1 MGAFLKIDAPIA
13 PATGPDPPPRGTMS
27 SSLLRLWRELKR
39 RKVFR
44 VAGVY
49 AATAFVVWQAAAIA
63 FPAVGLPPWALTLVV
78 MLALAGFP
86 VALVLAWAFETTPD
100 GVRRTDPAR
109 ASSEGATGR
118 RAGEPDGSPG
128 RSRRLAAA
136 VGGGVVLVLT
146 ALAAYAYLPA
156 GEEDPAAPAERSIAV
171 LPFDDLS
178 REGDQ
183 AYFSDGITEDILT
196 RLAQVSDLQVISRT
210 SVMRYRDTGKSIP
223 EIADEL
229 GVRYVLEGSVR
240 KVGDE
245 LRITGQL
252 IDARTDEHV
261 WAESYDRD
269 LTNVFEIQSE
279 IASEIAGALE
289 VQLSE
294 EEREQL
300 RGGGTDSPLAYDL
313 HLRGRD
319 VMGGRAG
326 SYERYV
332 QKVRTARTLFR
343 RALEAD
349 STFAPARAALSF
361 TFSAG
366 SLPLDSDVR
375 YDSAL
380 AHARA
385 AVTLDPRLPDAHV
398 ALGEAHVIKDYAE
411 AAYDHYRTALRL
423 SPSHAGALR
432 GLATAYEETGRVVDA
447 LAALKRVI
455 AVDPNV
461 SQHHFELGWTL
472 AELRFFDRGEAA
484 LRRAVQLPP
493 AGAASPAADSAILG
507 CGLARLS
514 RARRDTAGVRRH
526 LERLLDMQEAAPL
539 ATECAIGSLLWLGN
553 YRRAGPLLRRV
564 LDEQELP
571 PDDRAWRKMEL
582 ALVHR
587 ETGRP
592 EAARPLLEDAGEV
605 FGALRGQSPELEN
618 PLIGLAGIHALR
630 GERDEAVA
638 LLRDAYRRHGLG
650 VGAGRLR
657 GDPLFRGLAG
667 HPGYEAL
674 LGEMEAE
681 LDRMRRR
688 AEREGLVG

>member
-1 MGAFLKIDAPIA
+1 
-13 PATGPDPPPRGTMS
+13 MS
-27 SSLLRLWRELKR
+27 SSLPRLWRELKR

-49 AATAFVVWQAAAIA
+49 AATAFVVWQAAGIA
-63 FPAVGLPPWALTLVV
+63 FPAVGLPSWALTLVV

-109 ASSEGATGR
+109 ASSEGAGGGR
-118 RAGEPDGSPG
+118 ASGQNGSPG
-128 RSRRLAAA
+128 ESRRLAIA
-136 VGGGVVLVLT
+136 VGAGLVL
-146 ALAAYAYLPA
+146 ALSALGAYTYLRA
-156 GEEDPAAPAERSIAV
+156 GDADPAASGSRSIAV

-178 REGDQ
+178 QEGDQ

-210 SVMRYRDTGKSIP
+210 SVMRYKDTGKSIP

-279 IASEIAGALE
+279 IASEIAGALK
-289 VQLSE
+289 VRLSE

-313 HLRGRD
+313 YLQGRN
-319 VMGGRAG
+319 VLGERAG
-326 SYERYV
+326 SYEGYLRN
-332 QKVRTARTLFR
+332 VRTARTLLR

-349 STFAPARAALSF
+349 STFAPARAVLSY

-366 SLPLDSDVR
+366 SLPLDNDVR

-385 AVTLDPRLPDAHV
+385 AITLDPSLPDAYV
-398 ALGEAHVIKDYAE
+398 ALGEAHFIKDYAE
-411 AAYDHYRTALRL
+411 AAYDHFRTALRL

-455 AVDPNV
+455 TVEPNV
-461 SQHHFELGWTL
+461 SEHHFELGWAL
-472 AELRFFDRGEAA
+472 LELEYYDRGEAA
-484 LRRAVQLPP
+484 LRRAVQLP
-493 AGAASPAADSAILG
+493 AVGATSPAADSAILD
-507 CGLARLS
+507 CGLARLA
-514 RARRDTAGVRRH
+514 RARRDTSGVRRH
-526 LERLLDMQEAAPL
+526 VDGLLDMQEAVPL
-539 ATECAIGSLLWLGN
+539 ARECATDNLLWLGA
-553 YRRAGPLLRRV
+553 YRQAALLLRRV
-564 LDEQELP
+564 LDEHELP
-571 PDDRAWRKMEL
+571 SDDHSRRKIQL

-587 ETGRP
+587 ETGQP
-592 EAARPLLEDAGEV
+592 ELARPLLEDAEEV
-605 FGALRGQSPELEN
+605 FRDLRARTPELEN
-618 PLIGLAGIHALR
+618 PLVALASIHALR
-630 GERDEAVA
+630 EERDEAVT
-638 LLRDAYRRHGLG
+638 LLRDAYQRHGLG
-650 VGAGRLR
+650 LGPRRLQD
-657 GDPLFRGLAG
+657 DPLLRNLAG

-674 LGEMEAE
+674 IEELEAD
-681 LDRMRRR
+681 LQRMRRR